1 MVDPVCSD
9 PVIFCSDT
17 EIPIFFLPWF
27 LHWLIKTSWFS
38 LFLLGVGVF
47 LLVVA
52 AGGGLLLP
60 HGRVL
65 PSGRGE
71 QLVVRAALDDLTL
84 LQHEDEVRVRHR
96 RQPVRHHDRRPVPAY
111 RAQRILCGKEL

>member
-1 MVDPVCSD
+1 MVDPECSD
-9 PVIFCSDT
+9 PVILCSDT
-17 EIPIFFLPWF
+17 DIPIFFLPWF
-27 LHWLIKTSWFS
+27 LHWLRKTSWFS

-65 PSGRGE
+65 PARGE
-71 QLVVRAALDDLTL
+71 QLVVSAALDDLTL
-84 LQHEDEVRVRHR
+84 LQDEDGVRVRHR
-96 RQPVRHHDRRPVPAY
+96 RQPVRHHDRRAVSAY
-111 RAQRILCGKEL
+111 RA